1 MTDLDVRAQ
10 AAPSLQAV
18 PGLQPLLAD
27 AVVCDGDS
35 CFVPGAEG
43 DWSEVPD

>member
-1 MTDLDVRAQ
+1 MTDMDVRAV
-10 AAPSLQAV
+10 AAPGLQAV
-18 PGLQPLLAD
+18 PGLQSLLAD
-27 AVVCDGDS
+27 AVVCDGDA